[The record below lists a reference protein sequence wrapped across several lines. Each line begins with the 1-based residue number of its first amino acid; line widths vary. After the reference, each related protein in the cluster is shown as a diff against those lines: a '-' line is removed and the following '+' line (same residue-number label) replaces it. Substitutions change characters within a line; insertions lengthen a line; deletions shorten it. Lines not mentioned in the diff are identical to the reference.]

1 MLRFKNFKYFVVN
14 LSCDVVVQ
22 GAYKLK
28 KLSFKYIL
36 QYSFKSYKNKQDEN
50 FQKSSLCNDYWLRRF
65 CFRRSECALVSKQY
79 ARNVSNIGDQICL
92 ERLKI
97 LKCIFQKPRSL
108 CISKLSNV
116 LFMSSP
122 NRKSFQTCL
131 VPIMTNV
138 PICKLVI

>member
-65 CFRRSECALVSKQY
+65 CFRRSECALVSIRY
-79 ARNVSNIGDQICL
+79 ARNVSNIRDQTCL

-97 LKCIFQKPRSL
+97 LK
-108 CISKLSNV
+108 
-116 LFMSSP
+116 
-122 NRKSFQTCL
+122 
-131 VPIMTNV
+131 
-138 PICKLVI
+138 